1 MCRERSNFALALAK
15 TFSSIDCPGCEQ
27 KTPIQGIDSKPRPL
41 LPRRRAPVFACRNVD
56 QKMNCTLDMIID
68 ERPEGMAPPP
78 LLRNDGCDGHLLD
91 LPCQSTRCLQP
102 ENGPRTLCILAQA
115 VAQTGD
121 AVAIT
126 AATGVI
132 QFVNTSF
139 ERTTGYS
146 SAEAVGQT
154 FALVNSGVHPPEL
167 FAQLWKT
174 IARGEVFRGVLTN
187 RRKAGDIYH
196 EEKTIT
202 PIRDESGRI
211 SHFISTGRDVSER
224 IFSHACLEH
233 QANHDLLT
241 GLPNR
246 SLFLDR
252 LAHAMHR
259 ASREAGN
266 VALLFIDLDR
276 FKSINDSFGHDI
288 GDRVLIKVA
297 ERLKR
302 VVREED
308 SVARIG
314 GDEFTV
320 ILEGL
325 KSPADSDR
333 VAAELVAAFEASLE
347 IDGQSLEI
355 GASIGIATYPED
367 GDGIDLLLRRA
378 DVAMFH
384 AKDSGRS
391 TYAHFSAVMEGARIE
406 EKSVATALD
415 SALANDEFEVYYQAI
430 VDPRDQRTVA
440 VEALLR
446 WQSPLHGEVPPSR
459 FIPLLEA
466 GNQIL
471 EVGKWFMATAC
482 RQIKALQRPDLAG
495 MVVSVNL
502 SGRQFRDRNLLGDIA
517 EVLRESGLD
526 PCQLQLEVAEGALLV
541 DVHAAA
547 HTLTALK
554 ALGVRL
560 AIDDFGIGY
569 SSLCHLRNF
578 PINMLKIDLSLV
590 AELGT
595 SADALW
601 MVKTIIALADSL
613 GIESTAEGVETAG
626 QLTLLSALGCSSV
639 QGYWFHR
646 PSPLQQLRTG
656 WLAEKPVPRQLLR
669 PGTGGPWA

>member
-1 MCRERSNFALALAK
+1 
-15 TFSSIDCPGCEQ
+15 
-27 KTPIQGIDSKPRPL
+27 
-41 LPRRRAPVFACRNVD
+41 
-56 QKMNCTLDMIID
+56 MNCTLDMIFD
-68 ERPEGMAPPP
+68 ESPEGKARPP

-91 LPCQSTRCLQP
+91 LPCQSARCLP
-102 ENGPRTLCILAQA
+102 PGNGPRELCTLAQA

-121 AVAIT
+121 SVVIT
-126 AATGVI
+126 SAEGII
-132 QFVNTSF
+132 QFVNPSF

-154 FALVNSGVHPPEL
+154 LAIVKSGIHPVEF
-167 FAQLWKT
+167 FAQLWNT
-174 IARGEVFRGVLTN
+174 ITSGEVFRGVLTN

-202 PIRDESGRI
+202 PVRDENGRI

-224 IFSHACLEH
+224 IFSNACLEH

-252 LAHAMHR
+252 LAHAVRH
-259 ASREAGN
+259 ASREAGI

-276 FKSINDSFGHDI
+276 FKAINDSFGHDI

-297 ERLKR
+297 ERLKK

-325 KSPADSDR
+325 KSPADSGR
-333 VAAELVAAFEASLE
+333 VAAELVTAFEASLE
-347 IDGQSLEI
+347 IDGQTLAI

-391 TYAHFSAVMEGARIE
+391 TYAHFSALMEGERIE
-406 EKSVATALD
+406 ERSMATALD
-415 SALANDEFEVYYQAI
+415 GALANGEFEVFYQAI

-446 WQSPLHGEVPPSR
+446 WHSPLHGEVPPSR
-459 FIPLLEA
+459 FIPLLET

-471 EVGKWFMATAC
+471 EVGKWLMATAC

-502 SGRQFRDRNLLGDIA
+502 SGRQFRDRSLLGNIGEA
-517 EVLRESGLD
+517 LRDSRLD
-526 PCQLQLEVAEGALLV
+526 PRQLQLEIAESALLE
-541 DVHAAA
+541 DAHATA
-547 HTLTALK
+547 HTLAALK

-560 AIDDFGIGY
+560 AIDDFGTGY
-569 SSLCHLRNF
+569 SSLCHLRHF

-590 AELGT
+590 AELGS

-601 MVKTIIALADSL
+601 MIKTIIALADSL

-626 QLTLLSALGCSSV
+626 QLALLSALGCSSV

-656 WLAEKPVPRQLLR
+656 WLAEKPVSRPSLR

>member
-1 MCRERSNFALALAK
+1 
-15 TFSSIDCPGCEQ
+15 
-27 KTPIQGIDSKPRPL
+27 
-41 LPRRRAPVFACRNVD
+41 
-56 QKMNCTLDMIID
+56 MNCALDMVFD
-68 ERPEGMAPPP
+68 ESPDGRARQA
-78 LLRNDGCDGHLLD
+78 LLRNDCCGGHLLD
-91 LPCQSTRCLQP
+91 LPCQSAPDLQSG
-102 ENGPRTLCILAQA
+102 NGARALCTLAQA

-126 AATGVI
+126 SATGVI
-132 QFVNTSF
+132 QFVNPSF
-139 ERTTGYS
+139 ERATGYS

-202 PIRDESGRI
+202 PVRDESGRI

-224 IFSHACLEH
+224 IFSNACLEH

-252 LAHAMHR
+252 LAHAMHH

-297 ERLKR
+297 ERLKK

-325 KSPADSDR
+325 KSPADSGR

-347 IDGQSLEI
+347 IDGQMLEI

-391 TYAHFSAVMEGARIE
+391 TYAHFSALMEGERIE
-406 EKSVATALD
+406 ERSMATALEG
-415 SALANDEFEVYYQAI
+415 ALANDEFEVFYQAI

-446 WQSPLHGEVPPSR
+446 WHSPLHGEVPPSR

-471 EVGKWFMATAC
+471 EVGKWLMATAC
-482 RQIKALQRPDLAG
+482 RQIKTLQRPDLAG

-502 SGRQFRDRNLLGDIA
+502 SGRQFRDRNLVSDIGEA
-517 EVLRESGLD
+517 LRESGLD
-526 PCQLQLEVAEGALLV
+526 PRQLQLEIAEDALL
-541 DVHAAA
+541 DDAHAAA
-547 HTLTALK
+547 HTLAALK

-560 AIDDFGIGY
+560 AIDDFGTGY
-569 SSLCHLRNF
+569 SSLCHLRHF

-601 MVKTIIALADSL
+601 MIKTIIALADSL

-626 QLTLLSALGCSSV
+626 QLALLSALGCSSV

-656 WLAEKPVPRQLLR
+656 WLAEKPVSRPSLR

>member
-1 MCRERSNFALALAK
+1 
-15 TFSSIDCPGCEQ
+15 
-27 KTPIQGIDSKPRPL
+27 
-41 LPRRRAPVFACRNVD
+41 
-56 QKMNCTLDMIID
+56 MNCTLDMVLD
-68 ERPEGMAPPP
+68 ESPDGMTRPRLSRKECRDGP
-78 LLRNDGCDGHLLD
+78 LFD
-91 LPCQSTRCLQP
+91 LPCQSASSLLQTKD
-102 ENGPRTLCILAQA
+102 GSRMLCTLAQA

-121 AVAIT
+121 SVVIT
-126 AATGVI
+126 SAEGVI
-132 QFVNTSF
+132 QFVNPAF
-139 ERTTGYS
+139 ELATGYC

-154 FALVNSGVHPPEL
+154 PAIVKSGIHPAEF
-167 FAQLWKT
+167 FAQLWNT
-174 IARGEVFRGVLTN
+174 ITKGEVFRGVFTN
-187 RRKAGDIYH
+187 RRKTGDLYH

-224 IFSHACLEH
+224 IYSNACLEH

-252 LAHAMHR
+252 LAHAMRH
-259 ASREAGN
+259 ASREGGK

-276 FKSINDSFGHDI
+276 FKAINDSFGHDV

-297 ERLKR
+297 ERLR
-302 VVREED
+302 SVVREED

-325 KSPADSDR
+325 KSPADSGR
-333 VAAELVAAFEASLE
+333 VAAELVAAFEAPLE
-347 IDGQSLEI
+347 IDGQMLEI
-355 GASIGIATYPED
+355 GASVGIATYPED
-367 GDGIDLLLRRA
+367 GDGIELLLRRA

-391 TYAHFSAVMEGARIE
+391 TYAHFSALMEGERIE
-406 EKSVATALD
+406 ERSIAMALD
-415 SALANDEFEVYYQAI
+415 GALANDEFDVFYQAI

-446 WQSPLHGEVPPSR
+446 WHSPLHGEVPPSR
-459 FIPLLEA
+459 FIPLLEVSH
-466 GNQIL
+466 QIL
-471 EVGKWFMATAC
+471 VVGKWLLATAC
-482 RQIKALQRPDLAG
+482 RQIKALQRPELAG
-495 MVVSVNL
+495 MVLSVNL

-526 PCQLQLEVAEGALLV
+526 PRQLQLEIAEGALLE
-541 DVHAAA
+541 DTHAAI
-547 HTLTALK
+547 HTLAALK
-554 ALGVRL
+554 TLGVRL
-560 AIDDFGIGY
+560 AIDDFGTGY
-569 SSLCHLRNF
+569 SSLCHLRHF
-578 PINMLKIDLSLV
+578 PIDMLKIDLSLV

-613 GIESTAEGVETAG
+613 GMESTAEGVETAG
-626 QLTLLSALGCSSV
+626 QLALLSALGCSSV

-656 WLAEKPVPRQLLR
+656 WLAEKPAPRQSLQ